1 MADRSVATTDTLGTL
16 RTTFNSLATDVG
28 DIASI
33 TGASGTIASATD
45 LIEAVVLLNTEVG
58 AISAGTSVFTGSI
71 IFEGAT
77 ADEYE
82 TTLAV
87 TDPTADRTITLPNLT
102 GTVSLITATET
113 LTNKTLTTPT
123 ITTPTINTGAALKN
137 ADTSAGYLEF
147 YEDSDNGTNKVTL
160 IGPAATTDVTVTLPA
175 ATGTILTTG
184 NSDAPATTTSSTDVD
199 FILIDD
205 GGTMKKITTANV
217 GLATNAFAIAQAVA
231 LG

>member
-71 IFEGAT
+71 VFEGAT
-77 ADEYE
+77 ADAYE

-87 TDPTADRTITLPNLT
+87 VDPTADRTITLPNLT
-102 GTVSLITATET
+102 GTVSLLDATET
-113 LTNKTLTTPT
+113 LSNKTLTS
-123 ITTPTINTGAALKN
+123 PTINTGAALKN

-160 IGPAATTDVTVTLPA
+160 IGPAATGDVTVTLPA

-184 NSDAPATTTSSTDVD
+184 NSDAPATTTTSTDVD